1 MYVRNYDVAGF
12 IYEDFIYKKS
22 LYRYRLLLGG
32 INNLTM
38 VGQPL
43 FW

>member
-1 MYVRNYDVAGF
+1 MYVRSYVVHGF
-12 IYEDFIYKKS
+12 IYKKFIYKKS

-32 INNLTM
+32 IDNLTM